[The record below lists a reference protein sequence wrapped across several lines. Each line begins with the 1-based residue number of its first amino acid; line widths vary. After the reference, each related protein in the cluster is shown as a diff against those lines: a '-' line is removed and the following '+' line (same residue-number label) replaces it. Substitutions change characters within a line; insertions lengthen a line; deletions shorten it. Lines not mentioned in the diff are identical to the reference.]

1 MPASSA
7 LNRIPRKLVPGRTLL
22 VATIGAGA
30 WAAANAADVS
40 GHNGEI
46 TRFLLAFSVILLAA
60 KVGSEL
66 FDRLNQPAVLGE
78 LVFGILLGNL
88 GLVGIGFVDTLRE
101 APFLAIAAEIGVI
114 LLLFEVGLASDLD
127 ELLAVGPSALTVAS
141 LGVVA
146 PITIGYF
153 ASAALMPED
162 AEWYVHLFV
171 GATLAATSVG
181 ITARVLK
188 DLGKMDAPESKVILG
203 AAVVDDILGL
213 IVLAFVLGLVHSA
226 DSGGGLE
233 FGALPIVLI
242 VVKAVGFLA
251 GSVLMG
257 RWVILPLISVVRKAR
272 SKAMPVVLSVAY
284 CFAMSAFAELFGLAD
299 IVGAFAAGLAIDDA
313 ITRHFGPQTE
323 RYKIDSS
330 VAPISAIF
338 VPVFFVYMGMRV
350 DLLSFAFSEVLVFA
364 AALSAVA
371 IVSKLACAL
380 GVLEKGLNRW
390 AVGFGMIPRGEVGLI
405 FAGVGSTVLVSGSP
419 VFSAETF
426 SSIVAMVMVTTLAT
440 PPLLKA
446 AFVKVDRDSN
456 PDQGGVTGEESR
468 SQVA

>member
-1 MPASSA
+1 MPISTT
-7 LNRIPRKLVPGRTLL
+7 LNRVSRKLVPGRVVGL
-22 VATIGAGA
+22 ATIGAGL
-30 WAAANAADVS
+30 WAVASAADVS
-40 GHNGEI
+40 DHSGEI

-60 KVGSEL
+60 KIGGEL

-78 LVFGILLGNL
+78 LVFGIILGNL
-88 GLVGIGFVDTLRE
+88 GIVGFGFVDTLRE

-141 LGVVA
+141 LGVLA
-146 PITIGYF
+146 PITLGYF
-153 ASAALMPED
+153 ASAALMPD
-162 AEWYVHLFV
+162 GAEWYVHLFV

-188 DLGKMDAPESKVILG
+188 DLGKMDAPESKVILA

-226 DSGGGLE
+226 DSGGGVE

-251 GSVLMG
+251 GSILMG

-272 SKAMPVVLSVAY
+272 SKSMPVVLSVAY

-313 ITRHFGPQTE
+313 ITRHFGRDTE
-323 RYKIDSS
+323 RFRIDSS

-350 DLLSFAFSEVLVFA
+350 DLPSFAFGEVLVFA

-371 IVSKLACAL
+371 IVSKFACAL

-405 FAGVGSTVLVSGSP
+405 FAGVGSTVVVSGSA

-440 PPLLKA
+440 PPLVKA
-446 AFVKVDRDSN
+446 VFDKVGRNAN
-456 PDQGGVTGEESR
+456 PAQGGA
-468 SQVA
+468 SQE